1 MKIAVIGTGYVGL
14 VSGTCFAELGH
25 HVTCIDTDKSKID
38 ALKKGKIPIYEPDL
52 EALVVQHSK
61 NKRLKFTTQ
70 LKEGLEGAEVVF
82 IAVGTPTNPKDGS
95 ADLSWIYQAARDVAP
110 LLQKN
115 AVVVTKSTV
124 PVGTANK
131 IRAVIYKTRG
141 KKDVFVASNPEFLR
155 EGCAVKD
162 FLEPD
167 RVIIGVSSN
176 KAEQKLR
183 QLYLPITGR
192 GIPLICTDTQT
203 SELTKYAANGFLA
216 TKIAFIN
223 EMADLCE
230 KAKADVEVLAQGMGL
245 DPRIG
250 RTYLKAG
257 PGFGGSCFP
266 KDTRALKHIA
276 RSYGAENHLIPA
288 VIESNEQRK
297 HAMAE
302 KIIAA
307 MGGSVKGKTIGILGL
322 TFKAN
327 TDDMRE
333 SASLVIVPALV
344 KVGANLKL
352 FDPEGMEQAKLYL
365 FPSNTVTSNACE
377 KYRFLASARNDGK
390 ILWCDDMED
399 ALAKVDAAVIL
410 TEWQMFSTID
420 WRVMKK
426 RMKQPIV
433 IDMRNLF
440 APLQMAKQGITY
452 YSIGRSTS

>member
-25 HVTCIDTDKSKID
+25 FVTCIDTDKSKID

-52 EALVVQHSK
+52 DALVIQHSK
-61 NKRLKFTTQ
+61 NNRLTFTTHT
-70 LKEGLEGAEVVF
+70 KEGIAGAEIVF
-82 IAVGTPTNPKDGS
+82 LAVGTPTNPKDGS
-95 ADLSWIYQAARDVAP
+95 ADLSWIFQAARDVSP
-110 LLQKN
+110 LLAKG

-124 PVGTANK
+124 PVGTAKK
-131 IRAVIYKTRG
+131 IRTIIYKTRD
-141 KKDVFVASNPEFLR
+141 KKDVFIASNPEFLR

-167 RVIIGVSSN
+167 RIIVGVSSN
-176 KAEQKLR
+176 IAEQKLR

-192 GIPLICTDTQT
+192 GVPLICTDTQT
-203 SELTKYAANGFLA
+203 AELTKYAANGFLA

-223 EMADLCE
+223 EMANLCE

-276 RSYGAENHLIPA
+276 ESYGAENHLIPA
-288 VIESNEQRK
+288 AIESNEKRK
-297 HAMAE
+297 QAMAK

-307 MGGSVKGKTIGILGL
+307 MGGSVKGKTLGILGL

-327 TDDMRE
+327 TDDMRD
-333 SASLVIVPALV
+333 SASLIIIPALL
-344 KVGANLKL
+344 KVGAKLNL
-352 FDPEGMEQAKLYL
+352 FDPEGMIQAK
-365 FPSNTVTSNACE
+365 
-377 KYRFLASARNDGK
+377 KYIGNNK
-390 ILWCDDMED
+390 NILWCESIED
-399 ALAKVDAAVIL
+399 ALKKVDAAVIL
-410 TEWQMFSTID
+410 TEWQVFSTID
-420 WRVMKK
+420 WRLTKK
-426 RMKQPIV
+426 QMRQTLV
-433 IDMRNLF
+433 VDLRNLF
-440 APLQMAKQGITY
+440 DPLQMAKQGITY
-452 YSIGRSTS
+452 HSVGRKTK

>member
-1 MKIAVIGTGYVGL
+1 
-14 VSGTCFAELGH
+14 
-25 HVTCIDTDKSKID
+25 
-38 ALKKGKIPIYEPDL
+38 
-52 EALVVQHSK
+52 
-61 NKRLKFTTQ
+61 
-70 LKEGLEGAEVVF
+70 
-82 IAVGTPTNPKDGS
+82 
-95 ADLSWIYQAARDVAP
+95 
-110 LLQKN
+110 
-115 AVVVTKSTV
+115 
-124 PVGTANK
+124 
-131 IRAVIYKTRG
+131 
-141 KKDVFVASNPEFLR
+141 
-155 EGCAVKD
+155 
-162 FLEPD
+162 
-167 RVIIGVSSN
+167 VIIGVSSN
-176 KAEQKLR
+176 KAEQKLH
-183 QLYLPITGR
+183 QLYLPLTGR

-230 KAKADVEVLAQGMGL
+230 KAKADVEVLAQGIGL

-276 RSYGAENHLIPA
+276 LSYGADNHLIPA
-288 VIESNEQRK
+288 VIESNENRK

-302 KIIAA
+302 KILAA

-333 SASLVIVPALV
+333 SASLVIIPALV
-344 KVGANLKL
+344 KAGANLKL
-352 FDPEGMEQAKLYL
+352 FDPEGMEQAKTYL
-365 FPSNTVTSNACE
+365 GTHKN
-377 KYRFLASARNDGK
+377 
-390 ILWCDDMED
+390 ILWCETVED
-399 ALAKVDAAVIL
+399 AMEKADAAAIL

-420 WRVMKK
+420 WRLIKK
-426 RMKQPIV
+426 QMKQPIV

-452 YSIGRSTS
+452 HSIGRSVP

>member
-25 HVTCIDTDKSKID
+25 HVTCIDTDKSKIE

-52 EALVVQHSK
+52 EALVMQNSK
-61 NKRLKFTTQ
+61 SKRLAFTTQ
-70 LKEGLEGAEVVF
+70 LKEGMNGAEIVF
-82 IAVGTPTNPKDGS
+82 IAVGTPTNPKDGG
-95 ADLSWIYQAARDVAP
+95 ADLSWIFKAAKDIAP

-131 IRAVIYKTRG
+131 IRGRIYKARD
-141 KKDVFVASNPEFLR
+141 KKDVFIASNPEFLR
-155 EGCAVKD
+155 EGCAVQD
-162 FLEPD
+162 FLQPD
-167 RVIIGVSSN
+167 RVIIGVSSK
-176 KAEQKLR
+176 KAEEKLR
-183 QLYLPITGR
+183 QLYLPLTGR
-192 GIPLICTDTQT
+192 GVPLICTDTQT
-203 SELTKYAANGFLA
+203 AELTKYAANGFLA

-230 KAKADVEVLAQGMGL
+230 KAKADVEVLAAGMGL

-250 RTYLKAG
+250 KTYLKAG

-266 KDTRALKHIA
+266 KDTRALQHIA
-276 RSYGAENHLIPA
+276 ESYGAKNAIIPA

-297 HAMAE
+297 HAMTK

-333 SASLVIVPALV
+333 SASLVIVPELLKA
-344 KVGANLKL
+344 GAHLKL
-352 FDPEGMEQAKLYL
+352 FDPEGMEQAQHYL
-365 FPSNTVTSNACE
+365 GTLKNA
-377 KYRFLASARNDGK
+377 D
-390 ILWCDDMED
+390 WCNEMED
-399 ALAKVDAAVIL
+399 ALNKVDAAVIL
-410 TEWQMFSTID
+410 TEWQIFSTIN
-420 WRVMKK
+420 WRTTKK

-433 IDMRNLF
+433 IDLRNLF
-440 APLQMAKQGITY
+440 TPAEMTKQGIIY
-452 YSIGRSTS
+452 HSVGRITA